1 MASACLQRMGFTLAA
16 ATELT
21 SAGGQDLSTKE
32 EYGELDSDGQSRL
45 WRLLARPVGLNPN
58 GVRDEGI
65 KTSSKAQTNF
75 GLMCYYINHLT
86 KRADRATTWTAITL
100 PLVKS
105 MKPQMLQESTA
116 KDPTVVPT
124 IDFKNWPRSMESL
137 ENYIRGH
144 MGVDK
149 TPLSYTIRTELFPP
163 RATDDPTFGAA
174 GSVYSSID
182 EEIIGR
188 HRIVDQ
194 SVATLALEEHEKV
207 GPFDEQFRTDNTRL
221 WELLSNIL
229 ADTDANVV
237 LKPYKKLRN
246 GRGAWRALHQ
256 HDLGPNNVD
265 HMAAAAE
272 KELDGHRYNGE
283 SRNYSLEQHILTH
296 LKAHA
301 ILEDLKEFGYH
312 GIDERSKVRKFVDSI
327 KTKSLDTI
335 KGQIMASADLRTDFD
350 KCTTLFKDFLAQDK
364 INGIERSVSAVG
376 IEGAPSLSYVPKEEW
391 NNMTQAQKDE
401 IDAGRKAQ
409 KARRSAKGE
418 GGGKGGGG
426 GGGGGG
432 KNKGKDNAK
441 SAKWKKRGIAKLIS
455 KAVDRKIKAL
465 SSKAGDDDEDSEE
478 EQVPMKD
485 AHALRQPAKK
495 KKSGN

>member
-21 SAGGQDLSTKE
+21 SAGGQDLSTRE
-32 EYGELDSDGQSRL
+32 EFGELDSDGQARL
-45 WRLLARPVGLNPN
+45 WRILARPVGLNAA

-75 GLMCYYINHLT
+75 GLMCYYLNHLT
-86 KRADRATTWTAITL
+86 KRADRSTTWPAITL
-100 PLVKS
+100 AVVKS
-105 MKPQMLQESTA
+105 MKPQMLQEATA

-124 IDFKNWPRSMESL
+124 IDFKNWPRTMESL

-149 TPLSYTIRTELFPP
+149 TPLTYATRVNLFPP
-163 RATDDPTFGAA
+163 RAADDPPFGAVD
-174 GSVYSSID
+174 SVYNSND
-182 EEIIGR
+182 EEIIAR
-188 HRIVDQ
+188 HRIVDA
-194 SVATLALEEHEKV
+194 SVATVTVEEHEKN
-207 GPFDEQFRTDNTRL
+207 GPFEENFRTDNTRL
-221 WELLSNIL
+221 WELLSNVL
-229 ADTDANVV
+229 AETDANVV

-256 HDLGPNNVD
+256 HYLGPNNVD

-335 KGQIMASADLRTDFD
+335 KGQIMASADLRNDFD
-350 KCTTLFKDFLAQDK
+350 KCTTLFKDFLTQDK
-364 INGIERSVSAVG
+364 INGVERGISAVG
-376 IEGAPSLSYVPKEEW
+376 IEGGLNLSYVPKAEW
-391 NNMTQAQKDE
+391 DAMSQAQKDE
-401 IDAGRKAQ
+401 VDAGRKAK
-409 KARRSAKGE
+409 KARRLAKGD
-418 GGGKGGGG
+418 GGGKGSGGG
-426 GGGGGG
+426 GSD
-432 KNKGKDNAK
+432 KAKGKDKDK
-441 SAKWKKRGIAKLIS
+441 SAKWKKRGIAKLIN

-465 SSKAGDDDEDSEE
+465 NSKSAEDDDEESEE
-478 EQVPMKD
+478 DVPMKD
-485 AHALRQPAKK
+485 SHAIRQPAKK